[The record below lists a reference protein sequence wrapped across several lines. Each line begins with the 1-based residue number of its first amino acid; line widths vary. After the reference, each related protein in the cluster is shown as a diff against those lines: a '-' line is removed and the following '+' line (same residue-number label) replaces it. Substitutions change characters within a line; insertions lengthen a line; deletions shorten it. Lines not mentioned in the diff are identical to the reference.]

1 VIPVM
6 VRGCTKMA
14 NSWELDANTIDF
26 DDLKAGMED
35 QRFVQCNG
43 CNSYFVWD
51 KIPDCC
57 IQKYREHHGEPNL
70 TPEIVITG
78 WECPSCGYHVDF

>member
-1 VIPVM
+1 MIPVM

-35 QRFVQCNG
+35 QRRSDEP
-43 CNSYFVWD
+43 SY
-51 KIPDCC
+51 C
-57 IQKYREHHGEPNL
+57 R
-70 TPEIVITG
+70 
-78 WECPSCGYHVDF
+78 